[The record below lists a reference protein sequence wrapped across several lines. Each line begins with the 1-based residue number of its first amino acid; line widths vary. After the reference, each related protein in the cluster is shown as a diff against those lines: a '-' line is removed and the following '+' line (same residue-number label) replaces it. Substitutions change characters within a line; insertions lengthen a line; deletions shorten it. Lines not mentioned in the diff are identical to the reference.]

1 MAQIDISGLSKS
13 DQEAVLKATETG
25 DWSGVSEAGLRVIL
39 DDPYDTSDVIAR
51 GVERGIT
58 NTIRGVTGLF
68 NDEQGVADFEAER
81 ELRAMLTLNPVA
93 GWSSY
98 LAGSVFDPANTIPI
112 PAFSTVPRAV
122 AGFAAFGGLTGAI
135 DPLYE
140 EFDDSRTSNILT
152 SAATAGVL
160 GGGITALVNKVA
172 GKTGKSLQEE
182 LVGQAQA
189 NLNAATVTPGAV
201 KPRITIQPT
210 VRDVPDDGGLNAGV
224 SVEAAGL
231 TPSGAGLPTF
241 TLPKLPRELAGA
253 KPAYRDKGAVNFESD
268 LDKAFYIIGKTGSR
282 SAADSKYLDFV
293 MKNTG
298 LSESA
303 ARAEGRK
310 ITAVLGDKLKN
321 VNVAA
326 EVKIPTIWTPTSNRI
341 PRPTTNPYKQTVIN
355 VQQSAKIPKIADN
368 LFEEKVVHNNS
379 ELVFESDIDKAATA
393 VYKNSRNK
401 QDHLNYIKN
410 TFGINDKEA
419 QEISN
424 NIGSEIVNKV
434 NRQTVIDGKLAERTP
449 LTTSETLD
457 NILNPVTKHMD
468 DESRYLYD
476 YSKFITA
483 EDGKPRFKIDDGFR
497 QFYSKMKN
505 IFGDDMSIDEAVE
518 TVQGYQKL
526 MDNLKKVEGKK
537 FTVTNIRD
545 FYKNR
550 ENNLDAYSAA
560 LKMGETDLNKFKRFL
575 PERITPSLTAD
586 QIRQLSDLPDEEAA
600 KLLGAMADRVDDDVA
615 DFIVNAA
622 RGRIKDVSRITEPM
636 STTETVARTQA
647 QSIAQQFGKDTGAS
661 ELAKSQAARAADHI
675 AANYQKDDILSPG
688 ARQLVR
694 QEWVNRY
701 DDFVSTLEQLDFA
714 EREGNDATVAYLWTK
729 LQPSLGLLFSFIGDA
744 NAVSR
749 TMNDF
754 KRYKKFMKEG
764 KAITRLFENGEC

>member
-135 DPLYE
+135 DPLYK
-140 EFDDSRTSNILT
+140 EFDDSRTTNILT

-189 NLNAATVTPGAV
+189 NLNAAAVTPGTP

-210 VRDVPDDGGLNAGV
+210 VRDVPSDGGLNAGV

-241 TLPKLPRELAGA
+241 TLP
-253 KPAYRDKGAVNFESD
+253 
-268 LDKAFYIIGKTGSR
+268 T
-282 SAADSKYLDFV
+282 
-293 MKNTG
+293 T
-298 LSESA
+298 
-303 ARAEGRK
+303 
-310 ITAVLGDKLKN
+310 
-321 VNVAA
+321 
-326 EVKIPTIWTPTSNRI
+326 NRI

-424 NIGSEIVNKV
+424 KIGSEIVNKV

>member
-1 MAQIDISGLSKS
+1 
-13 DQEAVLKATETG
+13 
-25 DWSGVSEAGLRVIL
+25 
-39 DDPYDTSDVIAR
+39 
-51 GVERGIT
+51 
-58 NTIRGVTGLF
+58 
-68 NDEQGVADFEAER
+68 
-81 ELRAMLTLNPVA
+81 
-93 GWSSY
+93 
-98 LAGSVFDPANTIPI
+98 
-112 PAFSTVPRAV
+112 
-122 AGFAAFGGLTGAI
+122 
-135 DPLYE
+135 
-140 EFDDSRTSNILT
+140 
-152 SAATAGVL
+152 
-160 GGGITALVNKVA
+160 
-172 GKTGKSLQEE
+172 
-182 LVGQAQA
+182 
-189 NLNAATVTPGAV
+189 
-201 KPRITIQPT
+201 
-210 VRDVPDDGGLNAGV
+210 
-224 SVEAAGL
+224 
-231 TPSGAGLPTF
+231 
-241 TLPKLPRELAGA
+241 
-253 KPAYRDKGAVNFESD
+253 
-268 LDKAFYIIGKTGSR
+268 
-282 SAADSKYLDFV
+282 
-293 MKNTG
+293 
-298 LSESA
+298 
-303 ARAEGRK
+303 
-310 ITAVLGDKLKN
+310 
-321 VNVAA
+321 
-326 EVKIPTIWTPTSNRI
+326 
-341 PRPTTNPYKQTVIN
+341 
-355 VQQSAKIPKIADN
+355 
-368 LFEEKVVHNNS
+368 
-379 ELVFESDIDKAATA
+379 
-393 VYKNSRNK
+393 
-401 QDHLNYIKN
+401 
-410 TFGINDKEA
+410 
-419 QEISN
+419 
-424 NIGSEIVNKV
+424 
-434 NRQTVIDGKLAERTP
+434 
-449 LTTSETLD
+449 
-457 NILNPVTKHMD
+457 MD

-615 DFIVNAA
+615 DFIVNVAK
-622 RGRIKDVSRITEPM
+622 GRIKDVSRITEPM